1 MAARPRKNNVSVPNL
16 YPLYSR
22 KVNKV
27 YWRYKHP
34 VTGKFHS
41 LGTNEAEAIAIA
53 TEANTRLAEQRTRQI
68 LAISDRIATS
78 KGKAI
83 TTSTWLDRYQ
93 AIQDDR
99 LKSGDIKLNT
109 YKQKAKPV
117 SLLRERAGMKLISSV
132 DVRDIAQL
140 LDEYITAGQPRMAQV
155 VRSVL
160 IDVFKEAQH
169 YGEVPP
175 GYNPALATKQPRRKI
190 TRQRLSLEE
199 WQKIFDI
206 ADASHRYMGNAM
218 LLALVTGQRL
228 GDISR
233 MKFNDIWDDHLHIIQ
248 EKTGSKIAI
257 PLSLRLNAINWSLR
271 DVVARCR
278 DYAVSPYLVH
288 FFRTTS
294 QAERGA
300 QVKSNTL
307 TMNFSK
313 ARDLAGID
321 WGEGSPATFHEQRSL
336 SERLYKEQGLDTQ
349 KLLGHKTQQ
358 QTDRYHDDRG
368 KGWIKVA
375 L

>member
-1 MAARPRKNNVSVPNL
+1 MAARPRKNNVSIPNL

-41 LGTNEAEAIAIA
+41 LGTDEAEARAIA
-53 TEANTRLAEQRTRQI
+53 TEANARLAEQRSRQV

-83 TTSTWLDRYQ
+83 TTITWLERYWK
-93 AIQDDR
+93 IQEER
-99 LKSGDIKLNT
+99 FASGDIKENT

-117 SLLRERAGMKLISSV
+117 ALLKERAGMKLISSV
-132 DVRDIAQL
+132 DVRDIAQIL
-140 LDEYITAGQPRMAQV
+140 EEYLSAGQPRMAQV

-175 GYNPALATKQPRRKI
+175 GHNPALATKQPRRKI

-206 ADASHRYMGNAM
+206 ADKKQQYMGNAM

-228 GDISR
+228 GDISK
-233 MKFNDIWDDHLHIIQ
+233 MKFSDIWDDHLHIEQ

-321 WGEGSPATFHEQRSL
+321 WGDGSPATFYEQRSL
-336 SERLYKEQGLDTQ
+336 SERLYEVQGIDTQ
-349 KLLGHKTQQ
+349 KLLGHKSPN
-358 QTDRYHDDRG
+358 QTARYHDDRG
-368 KGWIKVA
+368 KEWAKIKV
-375 L
+375 

>member
-53 TEANTRLAEQRTRQI
+53 TEANSRLAEQRTRQI

-199 WQKIFDI
+199 WKKIFDI

-233 MKFNDIWDDHLHIIQ
+233 MKFSDIWDDHLHVIQ

-321 WGEGSPATFHEQRSL
+321 WGDGSPATFHEQRSL
-336 SERLYKEQGLDTQ
+336 SERLYKQQGLDTQ
-349 KLLGHKTQQ
+349 KLLGHKSQQ

-368 KGWIKVA
+368 KGWSKVA